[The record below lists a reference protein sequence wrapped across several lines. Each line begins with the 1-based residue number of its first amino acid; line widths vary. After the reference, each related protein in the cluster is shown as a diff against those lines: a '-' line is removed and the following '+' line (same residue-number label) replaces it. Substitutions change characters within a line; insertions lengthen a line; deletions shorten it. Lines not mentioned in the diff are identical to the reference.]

1 MALTKTQ
8 ENFVFSKDKF
18 IRLLAPAGCGK
29 TFSIIEKTKAILNDN
44 RKAKI
49 NIFTF
54 TRNASKEIIDRCGGG
69 DALTVNTLNSWG
81 NSYVKNSVLKNAK
94 LIQSAAERGFCVFN
108 VLQPI
113 WRKKEHCIFEKL
125 LDKNRAKIRNS
136 ETILNLI
143 DEFKNLGFKH
153 TEFTDELKHNQEIY
167 VNHIKF
173 ILKVGLSRY
182 YDALLTELF
191 NIIPKD
197 ERLSILLESDGTK
210 ELHSFIVEKW
220 IPFWRDCCEQMIE
233 NGIYTF
239 DDQKYFANIEL
250 EKRVAKNER
259 WTGAAKL
266 DYIFIDEFQD
276 TNPLDLMLV
285 SNLQKLNDAA
295 LIIVGDD
302 DQAIFE
308 FRGAAPYFIL
318 HPNEIFGHKFVT
330 FCLDKNF
337 RSPANIVQK
346 SQILISHNKNRV
358 DKSVSAESDR
368 PLAKIEHI
376 NTNNQALVS
385 KVIDVVKH
393 TLQQTNENI
402 VIVSRLKASLLPYQ
416 VLLTK
421 DNIDYSVSDDLA
433 FFYTNA
439 AQNLNKVLDIK
450 RANKPLGARDL
461 LELVCLYSKNEIYK
475 GARDTLWHALMLNNA
490 TLENIHEI
498 LWNLGRSKQNFEKL
512 LTKDF
517 IDGFEHAVDNFEKA
531 ESVYDTLSCLLGE
544 FDGLKKNYS
553 RSLEDL
559 YYKDPPLASLLD
571 FAQQYGNDFDG
582 FYDDFN
588 RAITKTVYAKEIPDV
603 LLDKSQPRIILST
616 ALRVKGQEFD
626 NVIILNA
633 NDGVWPKLNKTQAVK
648 KSDIESERR
657 LFYVAVT
664 RVKNVLYFA
673 EDNAPQSPFIA
684 EGEFDK

>member
-1 MALTKTQ
+1 MALTKAQ
-8 ENFVFSKDKF
+8 ENFIFSKDKF

-29 TFSIIEKTKAILNDN
+29 TFSIMEKTKAILNDN

-69 DALTVNTLNSWG
+69 DTLTVNTLNSWG
-81 NSYVKNSVLKNAK
+81 NSYVKTTVLKNAK
-94 LIQSAAERGFCVFN
+94 LISSAQDRKFCMGN
-108 VLQPI
+108 YLQPVWGKPEHDI
-113 WRKKEHCIFEKL
+113 FRKLCQGRSRVRCGEKL
-125 LDKNRAKIRNS
+125 LD
-136 ETILNLI
+136 LI
-143 DEFKNLGFKH
+143 DNFKNLGFKH
-153 TEFTDELKHNQEIY
+153 TEFMQDAEHTKDVYVKHMN
-167 VNHIKF
+167 F
-173 ILKVGLSRY
+173 INKVGLMRY
-182 YDALLTELF
+182 YDSVCSELI
-191 NIIPKD
+191 NMLPVED
-197 ERLSILLESDGTK
+197 RLQILIGEDMHAFL
-210 ELHSFIVEKW
+210 VEHW
-220 IPFWRDCCEQMIE
+220 IPFWRDCCVQMIE
-233 NGIYTF
+233 SGIYTL

-250 EKRVAKNER
+250 EKRVLKNER
-259 WTGAAKL
+259 WTGAAKI
-266 DYIFIDEFQD
+266 DYIFVDEFQD
-276 TNPLDLMLV
+276 TNPLDLMLI
-285 SNLQKLNDAA
+285 SNLQKLTDAG

-358 DKSVSAESDR
+358 DKSVSAESNR

-475 GARDTLWHALMLNNA
+475 SARDTLWHALMLNNA

-633 NDGVWPKLNKTQAVK
+633 NDGVWPKLTKTQQTTRK
-648 KSDIESERR
+648 MDMESERR

-673 EDNAPQSPFIA
+673 EDKAPQSPFIA
-684 EGEFDK
+684 EGEFL